1 MSLKAILES
10 HPIKKLNEIIK
21 EIKTEVID
29 GKLSL
34 SKAKK
39 RHSKATLIE
48 HILALDKMGLLKNR
62 PTMYEKPVR
71 AKKVKA
77 APAKAAPAKSAGAI
91 EATVSKGT
99 TKKFKPVS
107 DYVKKANEAALKA
120 QNKEKVKNEKT
131 QIEVKK
137 LISMA
142 IKLLKDKPKQKDIL
156 DNIKASNNPAYIKSL
171 LAKIK
176 AEESKPKV
184 EDKPKK
190 KRKFIVKTPE
200 NPIIVVDEEKAKK
213 AGIKIDESKAAKAG
227 IKLIKKKET
236 EPDYTEI
243 SIKGDIFFYKQK
255 GKKDIEILNENG
267 NVPSKNMIEMVKKY
281 ISNKTFKKKIDNEY
295 KKELDVSIKKTNEK
309 DKKSKIEKLIPGIN
323 VNKDKNLKPLKKEF
337 IPNTNNLKDMKKYKK
352 ILNEKLKNKKMT
364 KLEHESII
372 KDVNKQIEKLI
383 KKTAPKKK

>member
-10 HPIKKLNEIIK
+10 HPIKNLNEIIK

-77 APAKAAPAKSAGAI
+77 APAKAAPAKSAGAV
-91 EATVSKGT
+91 EAARIKKKIKAEESNIVSSTVSKGT

-309 DKKSKIEKLIPGIN
+309 DKKSKI
-323 VNKDKNLKPLKKEF
+323 
-337 IPNTNNLKDMKKYKK
+337 
-352 ILNEKLKNKKMT
+352 
-364 KLEHESII
+364 
-372 KDVNKQIEKLI
+372 